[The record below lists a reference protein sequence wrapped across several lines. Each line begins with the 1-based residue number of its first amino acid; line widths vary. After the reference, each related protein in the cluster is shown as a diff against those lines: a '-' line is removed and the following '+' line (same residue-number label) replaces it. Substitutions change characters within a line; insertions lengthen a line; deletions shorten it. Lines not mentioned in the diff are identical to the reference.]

1 MGTPLFR
8 PLAPLP
14 LAAAAPGAGPLPQ
27 PPHPPDRRV
36 VVLLVALLTAL
47 LFVGLPPR
55 PASGVVGVGMAGAPA
70 VGPGPGRAWPVGGPG
85 SLLQRFDPPPVRWA
99 AGHRGVDLAAS
110 VGATVRAAAP
120 GVISFSGMV
129 AGRPVVTV
137 THPASGSPPLRTT
150 YLPVTGSVPVGT
162 AVAGGEPIGVLA
174 TGVGHCATGCLHWG
188 LLRGKRYLD
197 PLALLGTGQARLL
210 PFDGPVTQAQARLR

>member
-1 MGTPLFR
+1 MGTPLF
-8 PLAPLP
+8 PLSLPLP
-14 LAAAAPGAGPLPQ
+14 AVAPALSAGPNAGP

-47 LFVGLPPR
+47 LLVGLPQP
-55 PASGVVGVGMAGAPA
+55 PASGARGLHGVAGPPGAPV

-85 SLLQRFDPPPVRWA
+85 GLLQRFDPPPERWA

-120 GVISFSGMV
+120 GVVSFTGMV

-137 THPASGSPPLRTT
+137 THPASGNPPLRTT
-150 YLPVTGSVPVGT
+150 YLPVTGSLPVGT

-210 PFDGPVTQAQARLR
+210 PLDGG